1 MAKGVCERVKGV
13 CERVGLWVYARQQ
26 IRGRELSETVFL
38 AFFCGSH
45 IILGREVCCTVGWL
59 CRAYVCEYAGDYFNV
74 VVSVLQHTGLFE
86 TVLCSRDG
94 RGKSYITG
102 V

>member
-26 IRGRELSETVFL
+26 IRGKELSETVFL

-59 CRAYVCEYAGDYFNV
+59 CRTYVCEYAGDYFNV
-74 VVSVLQHTGLFE
+74 AVSVLQHTGLFE